1 MLETEIVLVPKHY
14 VTHHH
19 RFTVNAQFVTL
30 ISGLPMNKLSP
41 RSGIVRLV
49 KKGGKT
55 NHIERFNLTLRQRV
69 SRLPRKILS
78 FL

>member
-1 MLETEIVLVPKHY
+1 MWPFVETKSNKQERLFGCMLETEIVLVPRIHY
-14 VTHHH
+14 H

-49 KKGGKT
+49 RKVEKRTILKGS
-55 NHIERFNLTLRQRV
+55 I
-69 SRLPRKILS
+69 LP
-78 FL
+78 